1 MPSVGLSGADA
12 RNQFLNLLVTQIKNQ
27 NPLEPTSQE
36 DFLMQLS
43 QFSMVEG
50 IEKLNLRF
58 DQMLKVQELTQGA
71 QLVGRNLEYVGNSG
85 IARGTVESARITG
98 GSLVLT
104 INGTSVPIDNVTGVV
119 NSL

>member
-1 MPSVGLSGADA
+1 MPTAISGAEA
-12 RNQFLNLLVTQIKNQ
+12 RDQFLHLLVTQLQNQ
-27 NPLEPTSQE
+27 NPLEPTNQE

-71 QLVGRNLEYVGNSG
+71 QLVGRTVEFISENGPASG
-85 IARGTVESARITG
+85 VVESARLVD

-104 INGTSVPIDNVTGVV
+104 VGDQSVPLDDIVAVTQGA
-119 NSL
+119 

>member
-1 MPSVGLSGADA
+1 MATSITGAEA
-12 RNQFLNLLVTQIKNQ
+12 RDQFLHLLVTQLQNQ

-50 IEKLNLRF
+50 IESLNLRF

-71 QLVGRNLEYVGNSG
+71 QLVGRTVEYMTENGA
-85 IARGTVESARITG
+85 ARGVVQSARLVD

-104 INGTSVPIDNVTGVV
+104 VGGRNVPLDDVIAVTQAA
-119 NSL
+119 

>member
-1 MPSVGLSGADA
+1 MATSITGAEA
-12 RNQFLNLLVTQIKNQ
+12 RDQFMHLLVTQLQNQ

-58 DQMLKVQELTQGA
+58 DQMLKLQELTQGA
-71 QLVGRNLEYVGNSG
+71 QFVGR
-85 IARGTVESARITG
+85 TVEYAS
-98 GSLVLT
+98 S
-104 INGTSVPIDNVTGVV
+104 NGTSRGVV
-119 NSL
+119 QAARLDGGNIVLTVGGKPVPLNDVIAVTQAT